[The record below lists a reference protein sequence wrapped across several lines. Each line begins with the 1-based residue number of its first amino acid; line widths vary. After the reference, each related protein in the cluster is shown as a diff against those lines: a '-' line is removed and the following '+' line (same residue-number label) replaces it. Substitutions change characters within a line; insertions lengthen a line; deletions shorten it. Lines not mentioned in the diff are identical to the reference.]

1 MSYMFY
7 RCQLLNE
14 LDLSNFNII
23 KIKDMSHMF
32 NECYSLKKLNL
43 PFVNDINKVN
53 IEDIFLECRKL
64 ECDEWKDI
72 IKEQNEKKILYQKN
86 NISEGVSKKDCKNC
100 ILF

>member
-1 MSYMFY
+1 M
-7 RCQLLNE
+7 N
-14 LDLSNFNII
+14 
-23 KIKDMSHMF
+23 HMF

-72 IKEQNEKKILYQKN
+72 IKQQNENKILYQKN
-86 NISEGVSKKDCKNC
+86 NINEHVGKRICKCSKM
-100 ILF
+100 